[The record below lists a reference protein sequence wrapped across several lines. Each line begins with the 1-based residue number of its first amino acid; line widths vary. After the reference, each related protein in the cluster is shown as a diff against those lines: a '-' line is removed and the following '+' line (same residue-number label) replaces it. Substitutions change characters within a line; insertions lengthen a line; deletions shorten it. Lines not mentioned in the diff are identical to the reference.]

1 MEFLLLYL
9 LEGRP
14 VKIKVSLLVGVRLN
28 GMSGCSKMGKLILFI
43 REFLRL
49 LTLELVTRS
58 VTKELLAVICFESYF
73 LFFCI
78 GVLYV
83 VGK

>member
-14 VKIKVSLLVGVRLN
+14 EKTKVSLLFGERMN

-58 VTKELLAVICFESYF
+58 VMKESLAVICFES
-73 LFFCI
+73 
-78 GVLYV
+78 
-83 VGK
+83 